1 MPSGAWQAAA
11 GRRAAQDLGAGA
23 GHTAGEGRDA
33 KEELHEHAPLPL
45 RRALK
50 IARDIV
56 EALAHLVPERVWA
69 VVQRLCEK
77 DPANRYPSAEA
88 LLVEL
93 NRLLRSF
100 HELEGGD
107 VF

>member
-1 MPSGAWQAAA
+1 
-11 GRRAAQDLGAGA
+11 
-23 GHTAGEGRDA
+23 
-33 KEELHEHAPLPL
+33 LPL